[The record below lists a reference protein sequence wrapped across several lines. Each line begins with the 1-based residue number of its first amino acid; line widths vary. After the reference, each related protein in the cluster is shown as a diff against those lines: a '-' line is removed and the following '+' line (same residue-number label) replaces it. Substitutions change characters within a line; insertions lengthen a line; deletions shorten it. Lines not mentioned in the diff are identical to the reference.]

1 MSGARRVLFLVS
13 VMVVTACSNA
23 PANVVATLQETVEH
37 VERMP
42 RADAPWQPGR
52 VGDTFVI
59 GSAVRTGPA
68 SHAKLR
74 IGRSGKLEVRPTSI
88 VYFTRGGRARDDV
101 KVETGSIEIEA
112 GDDSVGL
119 GAAVLEA
126 HARAEVESTPNGTT
140 INVMLGRLV
149 LEDNIIE
156 AGTTIT
162 LSTAGTPVVAATV
175 PVDAGRVQPPSG
187 VTVVIAG
194 KPVRAKT
201 RAGEAELA
209 VGEHAVEAGAVLSAP
224 LDSSVGVTRDGA
236 AAHTAGPSV
245 VQISD
250 GAALVGITAGSVELA
265 ASTMDAVASVPGGR
279 VIARAGDGAAIAS
292 VDGSETQVTAQRGS
306 VTIETALGTQTLQ
319 SGESATV
326 TTAGKIER
334 LPPPPTTAVATIEA
348 GESPVVHDVAAPTAV
363 RVRFAALCRG
373 AAIVEV
379 AKDRSFKRV
388 IARSGG
394 NEAANVWVPAGSF
407 SYRVRCATG
416 KRDGGSIRVVKDS
429 GSRPLPKTAAKTFVD
444 LDGREYTIY
453 YQNLLPEVTLSW
465 RGAPRSIQYTFVVKP
480 KTGGEKRF
488 SSMTPKTTLRA
499 GELREGTYAAWA
511 ELPGGRRSETGRIVI
526 DFDNA
531 AASASID
538 GVESDGPTRYVRGT
552 VIEGTTVSVG
562 GAALELDR
570 HRRFTAEVSTELQ
583 AVAVRIAHPKT
594 GVHYYVVRDAG
605 R

>member
-1 MSGARRVLFLVS
+1 MSGVGGVLVI
-13 VMVVTACSNA
+13 MVVTACSS
-23 PANVVATLQETVEH
+23 PPSNVVATLQESVAQ
-37 VERMP
+37 VDRMP
-42 RADAPWQPGR
+42 RGDAPWQAAR
-52 VGDTFVI
+52 VGDPFVI

-68 SHAKLR
+68 SHARLR
-74 IGRSGKLEVRPTSI
+74 IGRSGKLAVRPTSI

-126 HARAEVESTPNGTT
+126 HTRAEVERTPNGMT
-140 INVMLGRLV
+140 INVTLGRLV
-149 LEDNIIE
+149 LEDNVIE
-156 AGTTIT
+156 AGQSIT
-162 LSTAGTPVVAATV
+162 LSMAGMPVVAVVA
-175 PVDAGRVQPPSG
+175 VDAGRVQPRSG
-187 VTVVIAG
+187 RTVVIAG
-194 KPVRAKT
+194 KPVPVKT
-201 RAGEAELA
+201 QAGEAELA
-209 VGEHAVEAGAVLSAP
+209 IGDHAIEPGAVLYAP
-224 LDSSVGVTRDGA
+224 LGSVVGVTRGGA
-236 AAHTAGPSV
+236 AAHTAGPSEV
-245 VQISD
+245 EVSD
-250 GAALVGITAGSVELA
+250 GTTLVGIAAGSVALA
-265 ASTMDAVASVPGGR
+265 AETADAVASIPGGT
-279 VIARAGDGAAIAS
+279 VTARAGGGAATAS
-292 VDGSETQVTAQRGS
+292 VDGTDTQVTAQRGT
-306 VTIETALGTQTLQ
+306 VTIETEKGTETLQ
-319 SGESATV
+319 PGESATV
-326 TTAGKIER
+326 TAAGTIER
-334 LPPPPTTAVATIEA
+334 LPPPPKTAVATIEA
-348 GESPVVHDVAAPTAV
+348 GESPVLHDVAAPTAV
-363 RVRFAALCRG
+363 RVRFGATCGG

-379 AKDRSFKRV
+379 AKGRSFKRV

-407 SYRVRCATG
+407 SYRVRCASG
-416 KRDGGSIRVVKDS
+416 KRAGGSIRVVKDS
-429 GSRPLPKTAAKTFVD
+429 GRRPLPKTAAQTFVD

-465 RGAPRSIQYTFVVKP
+465 RGAPRGIQYTFVVKP
-480 KTGGEKRF
+480 KSGGEKRF

-538 GVESDGPTRYVRGT
+538 GVEDDGTTRRVRGT

-562 GAALELDR
+562 STALELDR

-583 AVAVRIAHPKT
+583 AAAVRIAHPKT
-594 GVHYYVVRDAG
+594 GIHYYVVRDAG